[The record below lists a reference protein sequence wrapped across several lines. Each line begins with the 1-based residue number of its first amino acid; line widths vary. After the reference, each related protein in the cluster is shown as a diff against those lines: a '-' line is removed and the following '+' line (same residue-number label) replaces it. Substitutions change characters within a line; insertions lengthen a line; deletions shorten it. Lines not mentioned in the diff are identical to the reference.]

1 MTIEWLAK
9 RPWALA
15 FAVTAATLSATTDA
29 SAYSRGT
36 TNRSASG
43 CLGIIPSCHNDTMS
57 QRNGAMVA
65 IDGPA
70 TLAAGERATYTLRI
84 SRTDM
89 GTLAGAGL
97 DVRASGGGLRPNGT
111 DTRIESCELTHNAV
125 ILPAMAGAG
134 EVRIPFDFIAPAS
147 STTVTLQAA
156 GNAVDGNGSVA
167 GMPGQTGDQWGTTSL
182 MVTIT
187 GTSDAGG
194 TCLPD
199 PVADAGPD
207 ASADSGAD
215 ADAGA
220 SMGDASADGSEP
232 DVVDTDGRA
241 DASSLQ
247 DAAADGG
254 TQPPAMTCRC
264 TVAGNAAG
272 RGTPALWLVLGALG
286 LAWRARSRRA
296 A

>member
-1 MTIEWLAK
+1 
-9 RPWALA
+9 
-15 FAVTAATLSATTDA
+15 
-29 SAYSRGT
+29 
-36 TNRSASG
+36 
-43 CLGIIPSCHNDTMS
+43 MS

-156 GNAVDGNGSVA
+156 GNAVDGNGSIA
-167 GMPGQTGDQWGTTSL
+167 GMPGQTGDQWGTASL

-207 ASADSGAD
+207 ASADGS

-220 SMGDASADGSEP
+220 STGDASVDATSQP
-232 DVVDTDGRA
+232 DVVSSDSA
-241 DASSLQ
+241 SDASSLQ

-264 TVAGNAAG
+264 TVAGHGAG

-286 LAWRARSRRA
+286 LAWRARNRRA
-296 A
+296 

>member
-111 DTRIESCELTHNAV
+111 NTRIESCELTHNAV

-156 GNAVDGNGSVA
+156 GNAVDGNGSIA
-167 GMPGQTGDQWGTTSL
+167 GMPGQTGDQWGTASL

-207 ASADSGAD
+207 ASADGS
-215 ADAGA
+215 ADAGG
-220 SMGDASADGSEP
+220 STGDASVDATSQP
-232 DVVDTDGRA
+232 DVVETDSA
-241 DASSLQ
+241 SDASSLQ

-264 TVAGNAAG
+264 TVAGHGAA

-286 LAWRARSRRA
+286 LAWRARNRRA